1 MSQEI
6 KINAKEI
13 MEKLAK
19 LQADVEYLKANMITE
34 NPELKA
40 EMEAWEKAGEEDLL
54 NWEKEHLR

>member
-1 MSQEI
+1 
-6 KINAKEI
+6 

>member
-6 KINAKEI
+6 KVDAKII

-19 LQADVEYLKANMITE
+19 LQADVDYLKNNMVAK

-40 EMEAWEKAGEEDLL
+40 EMESWEEAGSEDLL
-54 NWEKEHLR
+54 NWEKEHLK